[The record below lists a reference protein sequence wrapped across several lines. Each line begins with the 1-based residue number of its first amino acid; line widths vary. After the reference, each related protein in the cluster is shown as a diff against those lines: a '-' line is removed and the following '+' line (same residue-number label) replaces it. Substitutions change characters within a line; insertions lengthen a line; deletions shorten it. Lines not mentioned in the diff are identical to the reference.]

1 MNLITALSVYIHLS
15 NRLSNYTTWYGT
27 YQWERYQQLLKMFV
41 ENSLPKMYIN
51 AFLKDA
57 YSKTDFKQSTAFL

>member
-1 MNLITALSVYIHLS
+1 MEHTS
-15 NRLSNYTTWYGT
+15 
-27 YQWERYQQLLKMFV
+27 ERDNYQQLFKMFV